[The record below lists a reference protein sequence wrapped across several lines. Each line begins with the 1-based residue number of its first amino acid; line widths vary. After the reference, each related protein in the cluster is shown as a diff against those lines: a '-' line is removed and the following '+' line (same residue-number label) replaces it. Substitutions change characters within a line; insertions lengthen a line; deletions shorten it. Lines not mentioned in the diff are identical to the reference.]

1 MGTDRWAYRSR
12 LRAIDPLAKLWLTL
26 GALVVCLGCGSAGV
40 GLATLALLSAY
51 IVVLG
56 GQPVKTV
63 VKCLLIP
70 LAFLLAG
77 SVTLVLR
84 PLGEG
89 AALWAV
95 SLPVLGR
102 WGVSVESLAL
112 AGTVLCR
119 AMGAAACL
127 FFLALNTP
135 VCDLTAALGRLHAPA
150 LLVELMELIY
160 RFLFVLSGEAG
171 RIHTAQAA
179 RLGYGTWRRS
189 ITSLGELLSV
199 LFVRALRR
207 GERVYA
213 ALESRYYTG
222 SLATVAGQYEKGT
235 WLYGLLLATA
245 AVQIFIW
252 TLERGGLSWMLW
264 R

>member
-1 MGTDRWAYRSR
+1 MGTDRWAYASR

-51 IVVLG
+51 SVLLG

-63 VKCLLIP
+63 VNCLLIP

-77 SVTLVLR
+77 SVTLVFR
-84 PLGEG
+84 PIGAD

-95 SLPVLGR
+95 SLFGAWR
-102 WGVSVESLAL
+102 WGITLKNLAL

-119 AMGAAACL
+119 AMGAASCL

-135 VCDLTAALGRLHAPA
+135 VCDLTAALGRLRAPA

-171 RIHTAQAA
+171 RIRTAQAA
-179 RLGYGTWRRS
+179 RLGYGSWRRS
-189 ITSLGELLSV
+189 ITSLGELASV

-213 ALESRYYTG
+213 ALESRGYTG

-235 WLYGLLLATA
+235 GLYGLLLATA

-252 TLERGGLSWMLW
+252 TLERGGILWMRW

>member
-1 MGTDRWAYRSR
+1 MGTDRWAYASR
-12 LRAIDPLAKLWLTL
+12 LRGVDPLAKLWLTL

-51 IVVLG
+51 SVLLG
-56 GQPVKTV
+56 GQRVKTV
-63 VKCLLIP
+63 AKCLLIP

-77 SVTLVLR
+77 SVTLVFR
-84 PLGEG
+84 PVGEDV
-89 AALWAV
+89 ALWSAT
-95 SLPVLGR
+95 LFGAWR
-102 WGVSVESLAL
+102 WGVTVENLIL

-119 AMGAAACL
+119 AMGAASCL

-135 VCDLTAALGRLHAPA
+135 VCDLTAALRRLHAPA

-213 ALESRYYTG
+213 ALESRGYTG

-235 WLYGLLLATA
+235 WLYGLLLVTA